1 MQYWY
6 RPRLACGNISF
17 RVNACRART
26 AADLLRLIPTVVA
39 LEFLADLLHIGRGG
53 RGELGSIAVVAVD
66 AREELARDG
75 GDAADLNVPLV
86 HRLAVTALYEVR
98 SALA

>member
-1 MQYWY
+1 MLTYV
-6 RPRLACGNISF
+6 G
-17 RVNACRART
+17 RT
-26 AADLLRLIPTVVA
+26 GGDGRGLVAIVVA

-53 RGELGSIAVVAVD
+53 RGELGGIAVVAVD